1 MANKFTDKIFSDT
14 YKDDYKDSDNY
25 YRILFNSGKAL
36 QARELTQM
44 QTIIQK
50 EMERFGRNV
59 FKEGASVNP
68 GGPTLNTRY
77 EFIKLD
83 TSTNTLPADL
93 STIIN
98 DEFIGQTSAFKVV
111 VLEAIAATASDPATV
126 YIRYTDTLSATSDF
140 SQSQRVTA
148 GENIVGTVSGVTLT
162 VQTTDT
168 TANPA
173 TGFGSR
179 ISIDRGDFFTQGH
192 FVFAEKQSKILSKY
206 TSLPTATVGF
216 KVQQDIV
223 SSTDAEALYDNQG
236 ATPNTSAPGADR
248 YRIRLVLATQ
258 DEIDSDENFVYFCR
272 VINGNIFDVV
282 SGHNA
287 FKSIED
293 RMAQRT
299 NDINGDFIINP
310 FLLQHEEDSNANFLR
325 AVVSPGLAYVNGYRA
340 EKTYTTRLRVPKAQ
354 DTTTLDNQVVAA
366 NYGNYVVISTMVG
379 TPNIDVFQV
388 RNLRSATGHGGSTI
402 GTCRAR
408 YIQED
413 ALAGAN
419 FKLYIFDVV
428 MNAGQKFS
436 DVRSIGASAGDYAD
450 ILLDNGEA
458 ILNDIGNNNLLF
470 SLPFARPKTL
480 SDISL
485 EVQRKFNASFD
496 ASGQATLTL
505 TATGETFSNTSD
517 WIISVDS
524 SGSIISNDVS
534 ISGAGTQ
541 AATLSSGPTNSNVE
555 VIVKVNKANGSV
567 RTKTL
572 LETTVTGVVESDG
585 AGLKFLELEKPDLF
599 KLDRLRDSD
608 SDGANRLGDF
618 IVDNGQRDNWYSPSR
633 VILKGNKTPPSGN
646 LFARFRYFQHGASG
660 DFFATNSYT
669 GQVAYGDI
677 PSHRL
682 NDGTKVELR
691 DVLDFRPRKTDK
703 DSDFTGGTARINEL
717 PTNTDL
723 ITTDAEFY
731 LPRFDRLVIDQD
743 ANLIVLQG
751 RSDLQPQY
759 PDVAANQL
767 LLYDIGMAPFT
778 ISDSDIGAIPIDN
791 KKFAMGDIS
800 SIEKKVDNLFELTT
814 LSLLEQG
821 LSNFTVF
828 DSTGNDRTKA
838 GFLVDNF
845 QDQLATGFDNV
856 EYKASIDPKAQILR
870 PSFTEENIKLIY
882 DSDLSTN
889 TIIKGDNIYAK
900 YTEIDYLNQ
909 PQVSGTMNINPF
921 NVITNMGQVTLSPA
935 SDDWR
940 ETRRT
945 ADNIISGGTE
955 TRISGSQAQL
965 FNNSQWNWGGTQVGD
980 TRSQGLG
987 SSVST
992 GTQTQ
997 SFTGNGASGN
1007 WRSQAV
1013 RTETSNVT
1021 TVTTRTAVARVSSF
1035 STIRTVVGDR
1045 VVDVAMIPFM
1055 RSRRVS
1061 FKAEGLK
1068 PNHRFFPF
1076 FDGVDVSNWTRSGS
1090 FTRIA
1095 TTDNEAGN
1103 RYDRN
1108 SGHPDGGGTS
1118 LFSDAEGKVEGELF
1132 IPNSDTLR
1140 FRTGVREFKL
1150 LDITSNNEEA
1160 ATSIGVTTYA
1170 AQGVL
1175 ETQQRT
1181 VRSTRIRN
1189 VTSSEQTSSASTI
1202 SGRNSTTSTTAWN
1215 VVTGERR
1222 VDGIQVTPP
1231 RTVRQADPLAQTF
1244 FVSDQDGV
1252 FITSVDI
1259 YFQSKDTTIPAQ
1271 VQIRPTVNGVPASDE
1286 IMPGSVL
1293 FKSPA
1298 QINVSSDATVA
1309 TTFTFEEPVFLMPYE
1324 EYSIVLLAE
1333 CDSYNVY
1340 IAETEQFILNSTEK
1354 RITSQPAM
1362 GSLFKSQNGSTWEPD
1377 QSKDL
1382 MFKLKRANFSTT
1394 GSSII
1399 MRNGTVPLRL
1409 LDTDPITTTQ
1419 GDATIQINHEDHGFS
1434 VGDDVK
1440 IYGFDSAL
1448 FYSGLVG
1455 TQYMGTRPITAAD
1468 HDNFTVEASNTATL
1482 TKSIG
1487 GTAILNSQNI
1497 PFEEVWP
1504 YVETNIPQST
1514 SIAVSGKFISGVST
1528 AGSETPYSQDP
1539 AFGPLALRNR
1549 NVFST
1554 PKVIAADY
1562 IENTNLP
1569 TGEKSATIKVDLTT
1583 ASPYVSPVIDMQ
1595 RASLWLTHN
1604 RIDNA
1609 DSAGSGLS
1617 NINTPLNLVAETDK
1631 TGGTIIAKHVTRPV
1645 TLASAAVGLKV
1656 ILGANRPS
1664 VSDFEVYFKVISD
1677 DARFEDAAWQEVSKE
1692 QNLPSD
1698 ENPNVFRDYEYLV
1711 GGPGGLAV
1719 PFNRFVLKIVM
1730 KSFNNAKVPTFKD
1743 LRVIALAV

>member
-1 MANKFTDKIFSDT
+1 MANKFTEKVFSDT

-50 EMERFGRNV
+50 EIERFGRNI

-83 TSTNTLPADL
+83 TGTNTLPADV
-93 STIIN
+93 SNIIN
-98 DEFIGQTSAFKVV
+98 DEFTGQTSTFKFV
-111 VLEAIAATASDPATV
+111 VLQVVPATATDPATLYV
-126 YIRYTDTLSATSDF
+126 RYTDTLGASDF
-140 SQSQRVTA
+140 TSSQTVTA
-148 GENIVGTVSGVTLT
+148 GEDVVGSVSGVTLT
-162 VQTTDT
+162 VQTTDIT
-168 TANPA
+168 TNPA

-192 FVFAEKQSKILSKY
+192 FVFTEKQSKIISKY
-206 TSLPTATVGF
+206 SSLPNATIGF

-236 ATPNTSAPGADR
+236 ANPNISAPGADR
-248 YRIRLVLATQ
+248 YRIRLILATQ
-258 DEIDSDENFVYFCR
+258 DEIDSDENFVYYCR
-272 VINGNIFDVV
+272 VINGNIFDIVNG
-282 SGHNA
+282 SSQYKA
-287 FKSIED
+287 IED

-299 NDINGDFIINP
+299 NELHGDFIINP
-310 FLLQHEEDSNANFLR
+310 FLLQHEEDSNANFLK

-340 EKTYTTRLRVPKAQ
+340 ETEYPTRIRVEKAQ
-354 DTTTLDNQVVAA
+354 DTITLENQVVAA
-366 NYGNYVVISTMVG
+366 NYGNYVVVNTPVG

-388 RNLRSATGHGGSTI
+388 RNLRSAAAHGGSTI
-402 GTCRAR
+402 GSCRAR

-413 ALAGAN
+413 GGS

-428 MNAGQKFS
+428 MNSGQKFS
-436 DVRSIGASAGDYAD
+436 DVRSIGASAADYANV
-450 ILLDNGEA
+450 ILDNGEA

-470 SLPFARPKTL
+470 GLPFARPKTL

-524 SGSIISNDVS
+524 SGSIISDNVS
-534 ISGAGTQ
+534 ISGAGSQ
-541 AATLSSGPTNSNVE
+541 AATLSSGPTSTNVE

-608 SDGANRLGDF
+608 SDGVDRLGDF
-618 IVDNGQRDNWYSPSR
+618 IVDNGQRDNWYSPAR
-633 VILKGNKTPPSGN
+633 VILKGNKTTPSGN

-682 NDGTKVELR
+682 NDGRKIELR

-723 ITTDAEFY
+723 ITTDAEFF

-759 PDVAANQL
+759 PDISSNQL

-791 KKFAMGDIS
+791 KSFTMSDIS

-814 LSLLEQG
+814 LSLLETG
-821 LSNFTVF
+821 LSNFSVF

-845 QDQLATGFDNV
+845 QDQLATGFDNL
-856 EYKASIDPKAQILR
+856 EYRASIDPKAQILR
-870 PSFTEENIKLIY
+870 PSFSEENIKLIY

-900 YTEIDYLNQ
+900 YVEADYINQ
-909 PQVSGTMNINPF
+909 PQVSGIMNINPF

-940 ETRRT
+940 ETRRI
-945 ADNIISGGTE
+945 ADNIISGGTQ

-987 SSVST
+987 SSSST
-992 GTQTQ
+992 GSVTSSNT
-997 SFTGNGASGN
+997 SNGASGN
-1007 WRSQAV
+1007 WRSAV
-1013 RTETSNVT
+1013 RTDTTSQVT
-1021 TVTTRTAVARVSSF
+1021 TTTTTSAVARVASF

-1095 TTDNEAGN
+1095 TTDNEVGN

-1118 LFSDAEGKVEGELF
+1118 LFSDAEGKVEGEFF
-1132 IPNSDTLR
+1132 IANTDAQR
-1140 FRTGVREFKL
+1140 FRTGIREFKL
-1150 LDITSNNEEA
+1150 LDITANNEED

-1175 ETQQRT
+1175 DTFQRT

-1189 VTSSEQTSSASTI
+1189 VVTSSQTSSSSSI
-1202 SGRNSTTSTTAWN
+1202 SGRSDRSSTTAWN

-1222 VDGIQVTPP
+1222 VDGVTVTPP
-1231 RTVRQADPLAQTF
+1231 RTVRQSDPLAQTF

-1259 YFQSKDTTIPAQ
+1259 YFNSKDATIPAQ
-1271 VQIRPTVNGVPASDE
+1271 LQLRPTVNGVPASDE
-1286 IMPGSVL
+1286 IMPGSVI

-1298 QINVSSDATVA
+1298 TINVSSDATVA

-1324 EYSIVLLAE
+1324 EYAVVLLAE

-1377 QSKDL
+1377 QTKDL
-1382 MFKLKRANFSTT
+1382 MFKMKRADFSTA

-1399 MRNGTVPLRL
+1399 LRNGTVPLRL
-1409 LDTDPITTTQ
+1409 LGADPISTTA
-1419 GDATIQINHEDHGFS
+1419 GDATITINHEDHGLN
-1434 VGDDVK
+1434 VNDQVK
-1440 IYGFDSAL
+1440 IYGFDSN
-1448 FYSGLVG
+1448 
-1455 TQYMGTRPITAAD
+1455 TQYGGIFGNRYNGTRNVTAID
-1468 HDNFTVEASNTATL
+1468 HDNFTVEAGSTPTL
-1482 TKSIG
+1482 TSSVG
-1487 GTAILNSQNI
+1487 GTVVLNSQNI

-1504 YVETNIPQST
+1504 YIETNIPQST
-1514 SIAVSGKFISGVST
+1514 AIAVSGKFVSGKST
-1528 AGSETPYSQDP
+1528 AGTETPYTQDP
-1539 AFGPLALRNR
+1539 SFGPLALRNR
-1549 NVFST
+1549 NVFSV

-1562 IENTNLP
+1562 IETTNLP
-1569 TGEKSATIKVDLTT
+1569 SGEKSATIKVDLTT
-1583 ASPYVSPVIDMQ
+1583 NSSYVSPVIDMQ
-1595 RASLWLTHN
+1595 RAALWLTHN

-1609 DSAGSGLS
+1609 DSAGSGLT
-1617 NINTPLNLVAETDK
+1617 NINTPFNFIPETDK

-1645 TLASAAVGLKV
+1645 TLSEAAVGLKI

-1664 VSDFEVYFKVISD
+1664 VADFEVYYKAISD
-1677 DARFEDAAWQEVSKE
+1677 DARFEDASWIEVAKE
-1692 QNLPSD
+1692 KNIPSD
-1698 ENPNVFRDYEYLV
+1698 ENPSIFRDYEYIV
-1711 GGPGGLAV
+1711 GGPGGLSV
-1719 PFNRFVLKIVM
+1719 PFNRFILKIVM
-1730 KSFNNAKVPTFKD
+1730 KTFNNAKVPTFKD

>member
-1 MANKFTDKIFSDT
+1 MANKFTEKVFSDT

-50 EMERFGRNV
+50 EIERFGRNI

-83 TSTNTLPADL
+83 TSTNTLPADV
-93 STIIN
+93 SNIIN
-98 DEFIGQTSAFKVV
+98 DEFTGQTSTFKFV
-111 VLEAIAATASDPATV
+111 VLQVVPATATDPATLYV
-126 YIRYTDTLSATSDF
+126 RYTDTLGASDF
-140 SQSQRVTA
+140 TSSQTVTA
-148 GENIVGTVSGVTLT
+148 GEDVVGSVSGVTLT
-162 VQTTDT
+162 VQTTDIT
-168 TANPA
+168 TNPA

-192 FVFAEKQSKILSKY
+192 FVFTEKQSKIISKY
-206 TSLPTATVGF
+206 SSLPNATIGF

-236 ATPNTSAPGADR
+236 ANPNISAPGADR
-248 YRIRLVLATQ
+248 YRIRLILATQ
-258 DEIDSDENFVYFCR
+258 DEIDSDENFVYYCR
-272 VINGNIFDVV
+272 VINGNIFDIVNG
-282 SGHNA
+282 SSQYKA
-287 FKSIED
+287 IED

-299 NDINGDFIINP
+299 NELHGDFIINP
-310 FLLQHEEDSNANFLR
+310 FLLQHEQDSNANFLK

-340 EKTYTTRLRVPKAQ
+340 ETEYPTRIRVEKAQ
-354 DTTTLDNQVVAA
+354 DTITLENQVVAA
-366 NYGNYVVISTMVG
+366 NYGNYVVINTPVG

-388 RNLRSATGHGGSTI
+388 RNLRSAVGHGGSTI

-413 ALAGAN
+413 GGS

-428 MNAGQKFS
+428 MNSGQKFS
-436 DVRSIGASAGDYAD
+436 DVRSIGASAADYANV
-450 ILLDNGEA
+450 ILDNGEA

-470 SLPFARPKTL
+470 GLPFARPKTL

-505 TATGETFSNTSD
+505 TATGETFANTSD

-524 SGSIISNDVS
+524 SGSIISDNVS
-534 ISGAGTQ
+534 ISGAGSQ
-541 AATLSSGPTNSNVE
+541 AATLSSGPTSTNVE

-608 SDGANRLGDF
+608 SDGADRLSDF
-618 IVDNGQRDNWYSPSR
+618 IIDNGQRDNWYGPAR
-633 VILKGNKTPPSGN
+633 VILKGNKTTPSGN

-731 LPRFDRLVIDQD
+731 LPRYDRLVIDQD
-743 ANLIVLQG
+743 ANLIVLKG
-751 RSDLQPQY
+751 RSDLEPQY
-759 PDVAANQL
+759 PDIAGNQL
-767 LLYDIGMAPFT
+767 LLYDINMAPFT

-791 KKFAMGDIS
+791 KKFSMDDIS
-800 SIEKKVDNLFELTT
+800 SIEKKVDTLFELTT
-814 LSLLEQG
+814 LSLLETG
-821 LSNFTVF
+821 LSNFSVF

-856 EYKASIDPKAQILR
+856 EYNASIDPQAQILR
-870 PSFTEENIKLIY
+870 PSFREENIKLIY

-900 YTEIDYLNQ
+900 YIETDYLNQ
-909 PQVSGTMNINPF
+909 PQVSGIMNINPF
-921 NVITNMGQVTLSPA
+921 NVITNMGQITLSPA

-940 ETRRT
+940 ETRRI
-945 ADNIISGGTE
+945 ADNIISGGTQ
-955 TRISGSQAQL
+955 TRISGNQAQL
-965 FNNSQWNWGGTQVGD
+965 FNNSQWNWGGTSVGD
-980 TRSQGLG
+980 TRSQTLG
-987 SSVST
+987 GST
-992 GTQTQ
+992 NFSQGFSTQV
-997 SFTGNGASGN
+997 GNGASGN
-1007 WRSQAV
+1007 WRARAV
-1013 RTETSNVT
+1013 RTTTTDVR

-1055 RSRRVS
+1055 RSRRIS

-1068 PNHRFFPF
+1068 PNHRMFPF
-1076 FDGVDVSNWTRSGS
+1076 FDGTPVDNWTRSGT

-1095 TTDNEAGN
+1095 TADNEVGN

-1108 SGHPDGGGTS
+1108 TGHPDGGGTS
-1118 LFSDAEGKVEGELF
+1118 LFTDGEGKVEGEFF
-1132 IPNSDTLR
+1132 IPNTSTER

-1150 LDITSNNEEA
+1150 LDITANNEEN
-1160 ATSIGVTTYA
+1160 ATSIGVTAYA

-1175 ETQQRT
+1175 ETMQRT
-1181 VRSTRIRN
+1181 VRSTRVRN
-1189 VTSSEQTSSASTI
+1189 VTSSTQTSSSSTI
-1202 SGRNSTTSTTAWN
+1202 IGRRSTLSMTSWN
-1215 VVTGERR
+1215 VATGERR
-1222 VDGIQVTPP
+1222 VDGVQVTPP
-1231 RTVRQADPLAQTF
+1231 RTVRQADPLGQTF
-1244 FVSDQDGV
+1244 YVSDQDGV

-1259 YFQSKDTTIPAQ
+1259 YFESKDATVP
-1271 VQIRPTVNGVPASDE
+1271 VQLQLRPTVNGVPASDE
-1286 IMPGSVL
+1286 IMPGSVI
-1293 FKSPA
+1293 FKSA
-1298 QINVSSDATVA
+1298 ANINVSADATVA
-1309 TTFTFEEPVFLMPYE
+1309 TTFTFDEPVFLMPYE
-1324 EYSIVLLAE
+1324 EYSVVLLSE

-1354 RITSQPAM
+1354 RITSQAAM

-1377 QSKDL
+1377 QTKDL

-1394 GSSII
+1394 GSSVVL
-1399 MRNGTVPLRL
+1399 RNGTVPLRL
-1409 LDTDPITTTQ
+1409 LDIDPISTTQ
-1419 GDATIQINHEDHGFS
+1419 GDATITINHEDHGFV

-1440 IYGFDSAL
+1440 IYGFDSSL
-1448 FYSGLVG
+1448 SYSGLTG
-1455 TQYMGTRPITAAD
+1455 TNYLGSRQITALD
-1468 HDNFTVEASNTATL
+1468 HDNFTVEAGNTATL

-1504 YVETNIPQST
+1504 YLETNIPQST
-1514 SIAVSGKFISGVST
+1514 SIAVSGQFTSGKSV
-1528 AGSETPYSQDP
+1528 AGSETAYSQDP
-1539 AFGPLALRNR
+1539 GFAPLALRNR
-1549 NVFST
+1549 NIFSA

-1562 IENTNLP
+1562 IETANLP
-1569 TGEKSATIKVDLTT
+1569 VGEKSATIKVDMETNS
-1583 ASPYVSPVIDMQ
+1583 AYVSPVIDMQ
-1595 RASLWLTHN
+1595 RAALWLTHN

-1617 NINTPLNLVAETDK
+1617 NINTPLNFIPETDK
-1631 TGGTIIAKHVTRPV
+1631 TGGTVIAKHITRPV
-1645 TLASAAVGLKV
+1645 TLAAASVGLKI
-1656 ILGANRPS
+1656 ILSANRPS
-1664 VSDFEVYFKVISD
+1664 VADFEVYYKAISD
-1677 DARFEDAAWQEVSKE
+1677 DARFEDTSWVEIGKE
-1692 QNLPSD
+1692 QNIPSD
-1698 ENPNVFRDYEYLV
+1698 ENPSVFRDYEYIV
-1711 GGPGGLAV
+1711 GGPGGLSV

>member
-14 YKDDYKDSDNY
+14 YKDDYRDSDNY
-25 YRILFNSGKAL
+25 YRILFNSGRAL

-50 EMERFGRNV
+50 EIERFGRNIY
-59 FKEGASVNP
+59 KEGASVNP

-98 DEFIGQTSAFKVV
+98 DEFTGQTSGFKFVI
-111 VLEAIAATASDPATV
+111 LEAVAATGTDPATL
-126 YIRYTDTLSATSDF
+126 YIRYTDTLNATTNF
-140 SQSQRVTA
+140 NTSQKVTA
-148 GENIVGTVSGVTLT
+148 GEDIVGAVSNITLT
-162 VQTTDT
+162 VQTTNT
-168 TANPA
+168 TTNPA
-173 TGFGSR
+173 AGFGSR

-192 FVFAEKQSKILSKY
+192 FVFAEKQSKIISKY

-216 KVQQDIV
+216 KIQQDIV

-248 YRIRLVLATQ
+248 YRIRLILATQ

-282 SGHNA
+282 TGNNQ

-299 NDINGDFIINP
+299 NEINGNFNISP
-310 FLLQHEEDSNANFLR
+310 FLLQYEEDSDANFLK
-325 AVVSPGLAYVNGYRA
+325 AVVSPGLSYVNGYRA
-340 EKTYTTRLRVPKAQ
+340 EKEYPTRIRVPKAQ
-354 DTTTLDNQVVAA
+354 DTITLENQVVAA
-366 NYGNYVVISTMVG
+366 NYGNYVIVDTMVG

-388 RNLRSATGHGGSTI
+388 RNLRSAVGHGGSTI

-408 YIQED
+408 YLEED
-413 ALAGAN
+413 GAN

-428 MNAGQKFS
+428 MNSGQKFS
-436 DVRSIGASAGDYAD
+436 DVRSIGASGGDYAN
-450 ILLDNGEA
+450 IVLDNGEA

-470 SLPFARPKTL
+470 GLPFSRPKTL

-524 SGSIISNDVS
+524 SGSIISDSVS

-541 AATLSSGPTNSNVE
+541 AATLSSGPTSTNVE

-572 LETTVTGVVESDG
+572 LETTVTGIVESDG
-585 AGLKFLELEKPDLF
+585 AGLKFMELEKPDLF

-608 SDGANRLGDF
+608 SDGADRLGDF
-618 IVDNGQRDNWYSPSR
+618 IVDNGQRDNWYSPAR
-633 VILKGNKTPPSGN
+633 VILKGNKTAPSGN

-731 LPRFDRLVIDQD
+731 LPRFDRLVVDQD

-751 RSDLQPQY
+751 RSDLEPQY
-759 PDVAANQL
+759 PDVGSNQL

-791 KKFAMGDIS
+791 KSFTMSDIS

-814 LSLLEQG
+814 LSLLENG
-821 LSNFTVF
+821 LSNFSVF

-845 QDQLATGFDNV
+845 QDQLATGFDNL
-856 EYKASIDPKAQILR
+856 EYRASIDPQAQILR

-889 TIIKGDNIYAK
+889 TIIKGDNVYAK
-900 YTEIDYLNQ
+900 YVEADYIDQ
-909 PQVSGTMNINPF
+909 PQVSGIMNINPF

-940 ETRRT
+940 ETRRI

-980 TRSQGLG
+980 TRSQSLG
-987 SSVST
+987 SSTSNST
-992 GTQTQ
+992 ATR
-997 SFTGNGASGN
+997 SFTGNGAAGN
-1007 WRSQAV
+1007 WRS
-1013 RTETSNVT
+1013 RTTRTVTSNVT
-1021 TVTTRTAVARVSSF
+1021 TVTTRTAVARVASF

-1095 TTDNEAGN
+1095 TTDNEVGN

-1118 LFSDAEGKVEGELF
+1118 LFSDAEGKVEGEFF
-1132 IPNSDTLR
+1132 IPNTDSLR
-1140 FRTGVREFKL
+1140 FRTGIREFKL

-1160 ATSIGVTTYA
+1160 ATSIGVAAYA
-1170 AQGVL
+1170 AQGVIDNF
-1175 ETQQRT
+1175 QRT

-1189 VTSSEQTSSASTI
+1189 VVTSSQTSSSSSVSGRSAST
-1202 SGRNSTTSTTAWN
+1202 STTSWN
-1215 VVTGERR
+1215 VQTGERR
-1222 VDGIQVTPP
+1222 VNGVTVVPP
-1231 RTVRQADPLAQTF
+1231 RTVRQSDPLAQTF

-1259 YFQSKDTTIPAQ
+1259 YFESKDNTIP
-1271 VQIRPTVNGVPASDE
+1271 VQLQLRPTVNGVPASDE
-1286 IMPGSVL
+1286 IMPGSVV

-1298 QINVSSDATVA
+1298 NVNVSSDATAV
-1309 TTFTFEEPVFLMPYE
+1309 TTFTFDEPVFLMPYE
-1324 EYSIVLLAE
+1324 EYSVVLLAE

-1362 GSLFKSQNGSTWEPD
+1362 GSLFKSQNGSTWSPD

-1382 MFKLKRANFSTT
+1382 MFKMKRANFSTT

-1399 MRNGTVPLRL
+1399 LRNGTVPLRL
-1409 LDTDPITTTQ
+1409 LNTDPISTVQ
-1419 GDATIQINHEDHGFS
+1419 GDATITVNHEDHGFV

-1448 FYSGLVG
+1448 NYSGLAG
-1455 TQYMGTRPITAAD
+1455 TNYLGTRAITAID
-1468 HDNFTVEASNTATL
+1468 HDNFTVEAGNTATL

-1504 YVETNIPQST
+1504 YIETNIPQST
-1514 SIAVSGKFISGVST
+1514 SIAVSGKFTSGKSI

-1539 AFGPLALRNR
+1539 AFNPLALRNR
-1549 NVFST
+1549 NVFSA

-1562 IENTNLP
+1562 IETANLP
-1569 TGEKSATIKVDLTT
+1569 VGEKSATIKVDLTT
-1583 ASPYVSPVIDMQ
+1583 NSPYVSPVIDMQ
-1595 RASLWLTHN
+1595 RAALWLTHN

-1617 NINTPLNLVAETDK
+1617 NINTPLTFIPETDK
-1631 TGGTIIAKHVTRPV
+1631 TGGTIIAKHITRPV
-1645 TLASAAVGLKV
+1645 TLAAAAVGLKI
-1656 ILGANRPS
+1656 ILAANRPS
-1664 VSDFEVYFKVISD
+1664 VADFEVYYKAISD
-1677 DARFEDAAWQEVSKE
+1677 DARFEDATWIEIDKE

-1698 ENPNVFRDYEYLV
+1698 ENPLIFRDYEYIV
-1711 GGPGGLAV
+1711 GGPGGLSV

-1730 KSFNNAKVPTFKD
+1730 KSFNNAKIPTFKD

>member
-14 YKDDYKDSDNY
+14 YKDDYRDSDNY
-25 YRILFNSGKAL
+25 YRILFNSGRAL

-50 EMERFGRNV
+50 EIERFGRNIY
-59 FKEGASVNP
+59 KEGASVNP

-83 TSTNTLPADL
+83 TGTNTLPADL
-93 STIIN
+93 STIVN
-98 DEFIGQTSAFKVV
+98 DEFIGQTSGFKFI
-111 VLEAIAATASDPATV
+111 VLEAVRAIGTDPATLYV
-126 YIRYTDTLSATSDF
+126 RYTDTLNATANF
-140 SQSQRVTA
+140 NKSQKVSA
-148 GENIVGTVSGVTLT
+148 GEDIVGTVSNTTLT

-168 TANPA
+168 TTNAA

-192 FVFAEKQSKILSKY
+192 FVFAEKQSKIISKY

-216 KVQQDIV
+216 KIQQDIV
-223 SSTDAEALYDNQG
+223 SSADAAALYDNQG

-248 YRIRLVLATQ
+248 YRIRLILATQ

-282 SGHNA
+282 TGNNQ
-287 FKSIED
+287 FKAVED

-299 NDINGDFIINP
+299 NEINGNFNVSP
-310 FLLQHEEDSNANFLR
+310 FLLQFEEDSDNTFLK
-325 AVVSPGLAYVNGYRA
+325 AVVTPGLAYVNGYRA
-340 EKTYTTRLRVPKAQ
+340 EKEYPTRIRVPRAQ
-354 DTTTLDNQVVAA
+354 DTTTLENQVVAA
-366 NYGNYVVISTMVG
+366 NYGNYVVVSSMVG
-379 TPNIDVFQV
+379 VPDINVFQV
-388 RNLRSATGHGGSTI
+388 RNLRSAVTHGGSTI
-402 GTCRAR
+402 GTCRVR
-408 YIQED
+408 YIEED
-413 ALAGAN
+413 GAN
-419 FKLYIFDVV
+419 FKLYLFDVV

-436 DVRSIGASAGDYAD
+436 DVRSIGASATDYANV
-450 ILLDNGEA
+450 LLDNGEA
-458 ILNDIGNNNLLF
+458 VLNDIGNNNLLF
-470 SLPFARPKTL
+470 GLPFSRPKAL

-485 EVQRKFNASFD
+485 EVQRKFAASFD

-505 TATGETFSNTSD
+505 TATGETFANTAD

-524 SGSIISNDVS
+524 SGAVISDDVS
-534 ISGAGTQ
+534 VSGAGTQ
-541 AATLSSGPTNSNVE
+541 AATLSNGPTSSNVE

-572 LETTVTGVVESDG
+572 LETTVTGAVESDG

-608 SDGANRLGDF
+608 SDGVDRLGDF
-618 IVDNGQRDNWYSPSR
+618 IVDNGQRDNWYSPAR
-633 VILKGNKTPPSGN
+633 VILKGNKTAPSGN

-682 NDGTKVELR
+682 NDGRKIELR

-723 ITTDAEFY
+723 ITTDAEFF

-743 ANLIVLQG
+743 ANLIVSRG
-751 RSDLQPQY
+751 RSDLQPQF
-759 PDVAANQL
+759 PDVASNQL
-767 LLYDIGMAPFT
+767 LLYDINMAPFT

-791 KKFAMGDIS
+791 KSFTMSDIS

-814 LSLLEQG
+814 LSLLETG
-821 LSNFTVF
+821 LSNFSVF

-845 QDQLATGFDNV
+845 QDQLATGFDNL
-856 EYKASIDPKAQILR
+856 EYRASIDPKAQILR

-889 TIIKGDNIYAK
+889 TIIKGDNVYAK
-900 YTEIDYLNQ
+900 YVEADYINQ
-909 PQVSGTMNINPF
+909 PQVSGIMNINPF

-940 ETRRT
+940 ETRRI

-987 SSVST
+987 SSSST
-992 GTQTQ
+992 GAARSSDT
-997 SFTGNGASGN
+997 SNGASGN
-1007 WRSQAV
+1007 WRSA
-1013 RTETSNVT
+1013 TTTDTTSQVT
-1021 TVTTRTAVARVSSF
+1021 TVTTRTAVARVASF

-1076 FDGVDVSNWTRSGS
+1076 FDGIDVSNWTRSGS

-1095 TTDNEAGN
+1095 TTDNEVGN

-1118 LFSDAEGKVEGELF
+1118 LFSDAEGKVEGEFF
-1132 IPNSDTLR
+1132 IANTDTQR
-1140 FRTGVREFKL
+1140 FRTGIREFKL
-1150 LDITSNNEEA
+1150 LDITADNEED

-1170 AQGVL
+1170 AQGVIDVF
-1175 ETQQRT
+1175 QRT

-1189 VTSSEQTSSASTI
+1189 VMTSAQTSSSSSI
-1202 SGRNSTTSTTAWN
+1202 SGRRSTTSTTAWN

-1222 VDGIQVTPP
+1222 VDGVTVTPP
-1231 RTVRQADPLAQTF
+1231 RTVRQSDPLAQTF

-1252 FITSVDI
+1252 FITSIDI
-1259 YFQSKDTTIPAQ
+1259 YFNSKDATIPAQ
-1271 VQIRPTVNGVPASDE
+1271 LQLRPTVNGVPASDE
-1286 IMPGSVL
+1286 IMPGSVV

-1298 QINVSSDATVA
+1298 NINVSSDATAV

-1324 EYSIVLLAE
+1324 EYAVVLLAE

-1377 QSKDL
+1377 QTKDL
-1382 MFKLKRANFSTT
+1382 MFKMKRADFSTT

-1399 MRNGTVPLRL
+1399 LRNGTVPLRL
-1409 LDTDPITTTQ
+1409 LGTDPISTVQ
-1419 GDATIQINHEDHGFS
+1419 NDATITINHEDHGLN
-1434 VGDDVK
+1434 VNDQVK
-1440 IYGFDSAL
+1440 IYGFDSN
-1448 FYSGLVG
+1448 
-1455 TQYMGTRPITAAD
+1455 TQYAGIFGNRYNGTRNVTSID
-1468 HDNFTVEASNTATL
+1468 HDNFTVEAGATPTL
-1482 TKSIG
+1482 TSSVG
-1487 GTAILNSQNI
+1487 GTVVLNSQNI

-1504 YVETNIPQST
+1504 YIETNIPQST
-1514 SIAVSGKFISGVST
+1514 AIAVSGKFISGKST
-1528 AGSETPYSQDP
+1528 AGNETPYTQDP
-1539 AFGPLALRNR
+1539 SFGPLALRNR
-1549 NVFST
+1549 NVFSV

-1562 IENTNLP
+1562 IETTNLSA
-1569 TGEKSATIKVDLTT
+1569 GEKSATIKVDLTT
-1583 ASPYVSPVIDMQ
+1583 SSSYVSPVIDMQ

-1609 DSAGSGLS
+1609 DSAGSGLT
-1617 NINTPLNLVAETDK
+1617 NINTPFNFISETDK
-1631 TGGTIIAKHVTRPV
+1631 TGGTIIAKHITRPV
-1645 TLASAAVGLKV
+1645 TLAEAAVGLKV

-1664 VSDFEVYFKVISD
+1664 VADFEVYYKAISD
-1677 DARFEDAAWQEVSKE
+1677 DARFEDAAWIEVAKE
-1692 QNLPSD
+1692 RNIPSD
-1698 ENPNVFRDYEYLV
+1698 ENPTIFRDYEYIV
-1711 GGPGGLAV
+1711 GGPGGLSV

>member
-14 YKDDYKDSDNY
+14 YKDDYRDSDNY
-25 YRILFNSGKAL
+25 YRILFNSGRAL

-50 EMERFGRNV
+50 EMERFGRNIY
-59 FKEGASVNP
+59 KEGASVNP

-93 STIIN
+93 TTIIN
-98 DEFIGQTSAFKVV
+98 DEFTGQTSAFKFV
-111 VLEAIAATASDPATV
+111 VLEAVSATASDPATL
-126 YIRYTDTLSATSDF
+126 YIRYTDTLSATADF
-140 SQSQRVTA
+140 SQSQKVTA
-148 GENIVGTVSGVTLT
+148 GEDVVGSVSGVTLT

-192 FVFAEKQSKILSKY
+192 FVFAEKQSKIISKY

-248 YRIRLVLATQ
+248 YRIRLILATQ

-272 VINGNIFDVV
+272 VINGNIFDVIT
-282 SGHNA
+282 GHSH
-287 FKSIED
+287 FKAIED

-299 NDINGDFIINP
+299 NEINGNFNISP
-310 FLLQHEEDSNANFLR
+310 FLLQYEDDSDNTFLK
-325 AVVSPGLAYVNGYRA
+325 AVVSPGIAYVNGYRA
-340 EKTYTTRLRVPKAQ
+340 EKEYPTRIRVPKAQ
-354 DTTTLDNQVVAA
+354 DTITLENQVVAA
-366 NYGNYVVISTMVG
+366 NYGNYVVVDTMVG

-388 RNLRSATGHGGSTI
+388 RNLRSAVGHGGSTI

-408 YIQED
+408 YIEED
-413 ALAGAN
+413 GAN

-428 MNAGQKFS
+428 MNSGQKFS
-436 DVRSIGASAGDYAD
+436 DVRSIGASAGDYANV
-450 ILLDNGEA
+450 LLDNGEA
-458 ILNDIGNNNLLF
+458 VLNDIGNNNLLF
-470 SLPFARPKTL
+470 GLPFARPKTL

-524 SGSIISNDVS
+524 SGAIISDSVS

-541 AATLSSGPTNSNVE
+541 AATLSSGPTNANVE

-572 LETTVTGVVESDG
+572 LETTVTGIVESDG

-608 SDGANRLGDF
+608 SDGADRLGDF
-618 IVDNGQRDNWYSPSR
+618 IVDNGQRDNWYSPAR
-633 VILKGNKTPPSGN
+633 VILKGNKTAPSGN

-682 NDGTKVELR
+682 NDGTKIELR

-759 PDVAANQL
+759 PDIAANQL

-791 KKFAMGDIS
+791 KSFTMSDIS

-814 LSLLEQG
+814 LSLLETG
-821 LSNFTVF
+821 LSNFSVF

-856 EYKASIDPKAQILR
+856 EYRASIDPKAQILR
-870 PSFTEENIKLIY
+870 PSFSEENIRLIY

-900 YTEIDYLNQ
+900 YTEVDYLDQ

-940 ETRRT
+940 ETRRI
-945 ADNIISGGTE
+945 ADNIISGGTQ

-980 TRSQGLG
+980 TRTQGLG

-992 GTQTQ
+992 GTQT
-997 SFTGNGASGN
+997 STSTGNGASGN
-1007 WRSQAV
+1007 WRAQTTSTTTSQ
-1013 RTETSNVT
+1013 VT
-1021 TVTTRTAVARVSSF
+1021 TVTTSTAVARVASF

-1076 FDGVDVSNWTRSGS
+1076 FDGTDVSNWTRSGS

-1095 TTDNEAGN
+1095 TTDNEVGN

-1118 LFSDAEGKVEGELF
+1118 LFSDAEGKVEGEFF
-1132 IPNSDTLR
+1132 IPNTDSLR
-1140 FRTGVREFKL
+1140 FRTGIREFKL
-1150 LDITSNNEEA
+1150 LDITVNNEED
-1160 ATSIGVTTYA
+1160 ATSIGVTAYA

-1175 ETQQRT
+1175 DTMQRT

-1189 VTSSEQTSSASTI
+1189 VVTSSQTSSSSSVT
-1202 SGRNSTTSTTAWN
+1202 GRSTTSSTTAWN

-1222 VDGIQVTPP
+1222 VDGVTVTPP
-1231 RTVRQADPLAQTF
+1231 RTVRQSDPLAQTF

-1259 YFQSKDTTIPAQ
+1259 YFQSKDDTIPAQ
-1271 VQIRPTVNGVPASDE
+1271 LQLRPTVNGVPASDE
-1286 IMPGSVL
+1286 IMPGSVV

-1298 QINVSSDATVA
+1298 NINISSDATAV
-1309 TTFTFEEPVFLMPYE
+1309 TTFTFDEPVFLMPYE
-1324 EYSIVLLAE
+1324 EYSVVLLAE

-1340 IAETEQFILNSTEK
+1340 IAETEEFVLNSTEK

-1377 QSKDL
+1377 QTKDL
-1382 MFKLKRANFSTT
+1382 MFKMKRADFSTT

-1399 MRNGTVPLRL
+1399 LRNGTVPLRL
-1409 LDTDPITTTQ
+1409 LNTDPISTVQ
-1419 GDATIQINHEDHGFS
+1419 GDATITINHEDHGFS

-1448 FYSGLVG
+1448 NYSGLAG
-1455 TQYMGTRPITAAD
+1455 TNYLGTRAITAID
-1468 HDNFTVEASNTATL
+1468 HDNFTVEAGSTPTL

-1504 YVETNIPQST
+1504 YLETNIPQST
-1514 SIAVSGKFISGVST
+1514 SIAVFGKFISGIST
-1528 AGSETPYSQDP
+1528 AGSETAYDQDP
-1539 AFGPLALRNR
+1539 SFGPLALRNR
-1549 NVFST
+1549 NVFSV

-1562 IENTNLP
+1562 IETANLP
-1569 TGEKSATIKVDLTT
+1569 VGEKSATIKVDLTT
-1583 ASPYVSPVIDMQ
+1583 NSSYVSPVIDMQ
-1595 RASLWLTHN
+1595 RAALWLTHN

-1609 DSAGSGLS
+1609 DSAGSGLT
-1617 NINTPLNLVAETDK
+1617 NINTPLNFIPETDK

-1645 TLASAAVGLKV
+1645 TLSEAAVGLKI

-1664 VSDFEVYFKVISD
+1664 VADFEVYYKAISD
-1677 DARFEDAAWQEVSKE
+1677 DARFEDAAWIEVAKE
-1692 QNLPSD
+1692 RNMPSD
-1698 ENPNVFRDYEYLV
+1698 ENPSIFRDYEYIV
-1711 GGPGGLAV
+1711 GGPGGLSV

-1730 KSFNNAKVPTFKD
+1730 KTFNNAKVPTFKD

>member
-1 MANKFTDKIFSDT
+1 MANKFTEKVFSDT

-50 EMERFGRNV
+50 EIERFGRNI

-83 TSTNTLPADL
+83 TSTNTLPADV
-93 STIIN
+93 SNIIN
-98 DEFIGQTSAFKVV
+98 DEFIGQDSTFKFV
-111 VLEAIAATASDPATV
+111 VLEVVEATATDPATLYV
-126 YIRYTDTLSATSDF
+126 RYTDTLGASDF
-140 SQSQRVTA
+140 TSSQTVTA
-148 GENIVGTVSGVTLT
+148 GEDVVGSVSGVTLT
-162 VQTTDT
+162 VQTTDIT
-168 TANPA
+168 TNPA

-192 FVFAEKQSKILSKY
+192 FVFTDKQSKIISKY
-206 TSLPTATVGF
+206 TSLPTATIGF

-248 YRIRLVLATQ
+248 YRIRLVLSTQ
-258 DEIDSDENFVYFCR
+258 DEIDSDENFVYYCR
-272 VINGNIFDVV
+272 VINGNIFDIVNGN
-282 SGHNA
+282 SQYKA
-287 FKSIED
+287 IED

-299 NDINGDFIINP
+299 NDIHGDFIINP
-310 FLLQHEEDSNANFLR
+310 FLLQHEQDSNANFLK

-340 EKTYTTRLRVPKAQ
+340 ETEYPTRIRVEKAQ
-354 DTTTLDNQVVAA
+354 DTITLQNQVVAA
-366 NYGNYVVISTMVG
+366 NYGNYVVVNTPVG

-388 RNLRSATGHGGSTI
+388 RNLRSATNHGGSTI
-402 GTCRAR
+402 GSCRAR

-413 ALAGAN
+413 GGS

-436 DVRSIGASAGDYAD
+436 DVRSIGASAGDYANV
-450 ILLDNGEA
+450 ILDNGEA

-470 SLPFARPKTL
+470 SLPYSRPKTL

-524 SGSIISNDVS
+524 SGSIISDNVS
-534 ISGAGTQ
+534 ISGAGSQ
-541 AATLSSGPTNSNVE
+541 AATLSSGPTNTNVE

-572 LETTVTGVVESDG
+572 LETTVTGIVESDG
-585 AGLKFLELEKPDLF
+585 SGLKYLELEKPDLF

-608 SDGANRLGDF
+608 SDGADRLSDF
-618 IVDNGQRDNWYSPSR
+618 IIDNGQRDNWYGPAR
-633 VILKGNKTPPSGN
+633 VILKGNKTAPSGN

-669 GQVAYGDI
+669 GQVSYGDI
-677 PSHRL
+677 PSHIL

-723 ITTDAEFY
+723 ITADAEFY
-731 LPRFDRLVIDQD
+731 LPRYDRLVIDQD
-743 ANLIVLQG
+743 ANLIVLKG
-751 RSDLQPQY
+751 RSDLEPQY
-759 PDVAANQL
+759 PDISGNQL

-791 KKFAMGDIS
+791 KKFSMDDIS
-800 SIEKKVDNLFELTT
+800 SIEKKVDNLYELTT
-814 LSLLEQG
+814 LSLLETG
-821 LSNFTVF
+821 LSNFSVF

-856 EYKASIDPKAQILR
+856 EYNASIDPQAQILR
-870 PSFTEENIKLIY
+870 PSFREENIRLIY

-889 TIIKGDNIYAK
+889 TIIKGDNVYAK
-900 YTEIDYLNQ
+900 YTEVDYLNQ
-909 PQVSGTMNINPF
+909 PQVSGIMNINPF
-921 NVITNMGQVTLSPA
+921 NVITNMGQITLSPA

-940 ETRRT
+940 ETRRI

-955 TRISGSQAQL
+955 TRISGNQAQL
-965 FNNSQWNWGGTQVGD
+965 FNNSQWNWGGTSVGD
-980 TRSQGLG
+980 TRQQGLG
-987 SSVST
+987 SSTST
-992 GTQTQ
+992 SSTT
-997 SFTGNGASGN
+997 SSSVGNGAAGN
-1007 WRSQAV
+1007 WRARAV
-1013 RTETSNVT
+1013 RTTTTDVR

-1068 PNHRFFPF
+1068 PNHRMFPF
-1076 FDGVDVSNWTRSGS
+1076 FDGTPVDNWTRSGT

-1095 TTDNEAGN
+1095 TTDNEVGN

-1108 SGHPDGGGTS
+1108 TGHPDGGGTS
-1118 LFSDAEGKVEGELF
+1118 LFTDGEGKVEGEFF
-1132 IPNSDTLR
+1132 IPNTNTER
-1140 FRTGVREFKL
+1140 FRTGTREFKL
-1150 LDITSNNEEA
+1150 LDITANNEEN
-1160 ATSIGVTTYA
+1160 ATSIGVTAYT

-1175 ETQQRT
+1175 ETMQRT

-1189 VTSSEQTSSASTI
+1189 VTSSTQTSSSSTVT
-1202 SGRNSTTSTTAWN
+1202 GRSSTLSMTSWN
-1215 VVTGERR
+1215 VATGERR
-1222 VDGIQVTPP
+1222 VNGVQVTPP
-1231 RTVRQADPLAQTF
+1231 RTVRQADPLGQTF
-1244 FVSDQDGV
+1244 YVSDQDGV
-1252 FITSVDI
+1252 FITSIDI
-1259 YFQSKDTTIPAQ
+1259 YFQSKDDTIP
-1271 VQIRPTVNGVPASDE
+1271 VQLQLRPTVNGVPASDE
-1286 IMPGSVL
+1286 IMPGSVI
-1293 FKSPA
+1293 FKSSSN
-1298 QINVSSDATVA
+1298 INISADASVA
-1309 TTFTFEEPVFLMPYE
+1309 TTFTFDEPVFLMPYE
-1324 EYSIVLLAE
+1324 EYSVVLLSE

-1377 QSKDL
+1377 QTKDL
-1382 MFKLKRANFSTT
+1382 MFKLKRANFSTA

-1399 MRNGTVPLRL
+1399 LRNGTVPLRL
-1409 LDTDPITTTQ
+1409 LDVDPISTVS
-1419 GDATIQINHEDHGFS
+1419 GDATITVNHEDHGFV

-1448 FYSGLVG
+1448 NYSGLAG
-1455 TQYMGTRPITAAD
+1455 TNYLGTRAITAVD
-1468 HDNFTVEASNTATL
+1468 HDNFTVEAGNTATL

-1504 YVETNIPQST
+1504 YIETNIPQST
-1514 SIAVSGKFISGVST
+1514 SIAVSGQFTSGKSV
-1528 AGSETPYSQDP
+1528 AGSETPYSKDP
-1539 AFGPLALRNR
+1539 SFSPLALRNR
-1549 NVFST
+1549 NIFSA

-1562 IENTNLP
+1562 IEVANLP
-1569 TGEKSATIKVDLTT
+1569 AGEKSATIKVDVETN
-1583 ASPYVSPVIDMQ
+1583 SSYVSPVIDMQ
-1595 RASLWLTHN
+1595 RAALWLTHN

-1609 DSAGSGLS
+1609 DSAGSGIS
-1617 NINTPLNLVAETDK
+1617 NINTPLNFIPETDK
-1631 TGGTIIAKHVTRPV
+1631 TGGTIIAKHITRPV
-1645 TLASAAVGLKV
+1645 TLAATSVGLKI
-1656 ILGANRPS
+1656 ILSANRPS
-1664 VSDFEVYFKVISD
+1664 VADFEVYYKAISD
-1677 DARFEDAAWQEVSKE
+1677 DARFEDISWVEIKRE
-1692 QNLPSD
+1692 QNMPSD
-1698 ENPNVFRDYEYLV
+1698 ENPSVYRDYEYIV
-1711 GGPGGLAV
+1711 GGPGGLSV

-1730 KSFNNAKVPTFKD
+1730 KSYNNARVPTFKD